1 MQLRAFLAALAPVAA
16 RQPKVFVEACRA
28 TVDIKGELRVG
39 WQVLVDVTSCF
50 AGKVFGE
57 GPR

>member
-28 TVDIKGELRVG
+28 TVEIQGGRGGLGWGVG
-39 WQVLVDVTSCF
+39 ADGVV
-50 AGKVFGE
+50 GMG
-57 GPR
+57 